1 MTAQTDNPQSERIT
15 PADRAQSQHTSEQPD
30 PVQEKFNETLIWVM
44 FADISQNLQVSSA
57 SIKAAISSLL
67 DTSIIW
73 DRSTQYEF
81 MQSIDKSVDRVA
93 SLMAVM
99 TLAMKTV
106 SGQLEPVR
114 EPSNVLEILS
124 RVADGL
130 TKEGASVS
138 ITLAPP
144 GPVKW
149 VLVDYDYLR
158 IALTLLLQV
167 LITTS
172 QKAPDA
178 IQIKVEETESHVRIT
193 ITGDFSGP
201 ATSLIAWLQASKP
214 PLLPPSGGINSEIML
229 KVFTA
234 TQLLRLQDIEI
245 DRPDDSPAP
254 TSLRLGVPTRGE
266 RWMSATSS

>member
-1 MTAQTDNPQSERIT
+1 MTAQTDNPPSDRQTSLDHRQDLHKSDQS
-15 PADRAQSQHTSEQPD
+15 DS
-30 PVQEKFNETLIWVM
+30 VQAKVNESLVWTM

-130 TKEGASVS
+130 AKEGANVF
-138 ITLAPP
+138 IMVTPP
-144 GPVKW
+144 GTIKW
-149 VLVDYDYLR
+149 VLVDYEYLR

-172 QKAPDA
+172 QNAPEA
-178 IQIKVEETESHVRIT
+178 IQIKVEEKESHVQIT

-201 ATSLIAWLQASKP
+201 ATRLIAWLQTWQP
-214 PLLPPSGGINSEIML
+214 PPLPPSRGINSEVML

-254 TSLRLGVPTRGE
+254 TSLKLGVPTRRE
-266 RWMSATSS
+266 RWTSATPS